1 MAWNRHLTNPIY
13 SLTYFLL
20 NKKDKELNSRHGFF
34 YFRTM
39 YNVAIYFNCTAFLK
53 KIVYAIAM
61 VPESGRIRNP
71 DWF

>member
-39 YNVAIYFNCTAFLK
+39 YNFAIYFNCTAF
-53 KIVYAIAM
+53 
-61 VPESGRIRNP
+61 
-71 DWF
+71 